1 MTDNELEAFAKAIS
15 RVLGWMYFLSWS
27 ASFYPQPISNY
38 FRKSTLGLAI
48 DFPTLNVLGFCCY
61 TISTASFLYS
71 PTIRAQY
78 AYRHPDAPETTV
90 RFNDFL
96 FAAHGAVMCVIIY
109 SQFFPRIWGFT
120 VGRTQRV
127 SRAVLGIFWGLVLG
141 VVGTVFL
148 ALWSGADR
156 GSDASGWAWIDV
168 IYALGYV
175 KLTTVFLKYI
185 PQAWVNY
192 KRKSTIG
199 WSIYPILLDFSG
211 GWLSLAQ
218 LIIDSAMQNDWTG
231 ITGNPVKFGL
241 GNITIVFDI
250 IFFLQH
256 YVLYRDNK
264 KQLEDDD
271 VDDGE
276 WIPERERL
284 VGEDVNSAR

>member
-1 MTDNELEAFAKAIS
+1 MIHADAT
-15 RVLGWMYFLSWS
+15 
-27 ASFYPQPISNY
+27 
-38 FRKSTLGLAI
+38 I
-48 DFPTLNVLGFCCY
+48 DLC
-61 TISTASFLYS
+61 
-71 PTIRAQY
+71 
-78 AYRHPDAPETTV
+78 
-90 RFNDFL
+90 
-96 FAAHGAVMCVIIY
+96 
-109 SQFFPRIWGFT
+109 
-120 VGRTQRV
+120 
-127 SRAVLGIFWGLVLG
+127 
-141 VVGTVFL
+141 
-148 ALWSGADR
+148 
-156 GSDASGWAWIDV
+156 AWICEAYHS
-168 IYALGYV
+168 ILEIHTSG
-175 KLTTVFLKYI
+175 TI
-185 PQAWVNY
+185 PVSKTGDNLEKCSDWILQAWVNY